1 MQWVHDLKSKG
12 SFLYHDII
20 QHKSKK
26 SPRIAFNKQVESA
39 PLNWGAMQRLPCSAA
54 VYKGVIPWWSP
65 LSMSADASSK
75 ECRMSRCPFLEW
87 ARISESRTCHAFC
100 FAINWVELNETL
112 VSWAFRGE
120 LHLTYE
126 GIWSILEIPRAFA
139 GEIERHPSGMYDI
152 LIYIYIMSCFL
163 GYMIENCPG
172 RLEFT
177 EKYQAEACEARNF
190 ASKLVEDFLAGR
202 RLHIFWFIHVK
213 TLGFHRFPVP
223 FNESI
228 DSWDHSRSWAEMWR
242 AVAPPL
248 SARSV
253 LALASNKWQTTCPYG
268 KWPFMV
274 DLPSKNY
281 GDFPEGN
288 LFQLKVNHESSIFW
302 SPEFTFW
309 LMTHVLSYLCHAIV
323 TLRASGIPAV
333 WLLS

>member
-1 MQWVHDLKSKG
+1 
-12 SFLYHDII
+12 
-20 QHKSKK
+20 
-26 SPRIAFNKQVESA
+26 
-39 PLNWGAMQRLPCSAA
+39 
-54 VYKGVIPWWSP
+54 
-65 LSMSADASSK
+65 
-75 ECRMSRCPFLEW
+75 
-87 ARISESRTCHAFC
+87 
-100 FAINWVELNETL
+100 
-112 VSWAFRGE
+112 
-120 LHLTYE
+120 
-126 GIWSILEIPRAFA
+126 
-139 GEIERHPSGMYDI
+139 
-152 LIYIYIMSCFL
+152 
-163 GYMIENCPG
+163 MIENCPG

-242 AVAPPL
+242 VVAPPL

-274 DLPSKNY
+274 DLPSKN